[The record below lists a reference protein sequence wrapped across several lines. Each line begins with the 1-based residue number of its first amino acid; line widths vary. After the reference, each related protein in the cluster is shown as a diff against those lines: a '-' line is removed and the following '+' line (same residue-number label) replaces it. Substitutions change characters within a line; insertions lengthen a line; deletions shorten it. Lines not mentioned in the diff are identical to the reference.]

1 MKMRNLYLTVL
12 INCAAV
18 MTLFAQSAPGDTG
31 YGRGR
36 TYVATNAGSE
46 TVTLDGEQ
54 NEFFWGNAPF
64 AGVDNFVGGAV
75 LTPTATDVTAKFK
88 VAFDALNFYVFANV
102 VDDAK
107 VFVNKS
113 SQADNIEFFINTD
126 TLWYQNPVND
136 GDGGRGP
143 YRKSYTAS
151 LVRANP
157 GFSEISGIGYITRE
171 ESKKENYAYGYKETA
186 EGWDVEMRIP
196 FELVI
201 PTNNPVVNITT
212 TLGSRIPF
220 EMNIGDADDALLST
234 PRETIGA
241 WNSMTAD
248 AWKDVREFGWLV
260 LGEKP
265 LSAANLS
272 DNQFLAE
279 VYPTIADD
287 YVNIKLSDYEKISSI
302 RILNLLGQE
311 EIIITKIEMD
321 NKIQISKL
329 GKGIF
334 LVAIEKE
341 NGRPEILKFVKK

>member
-18 MTLFAQSAPGDTG
+18 MSIFAQSAPGDSG

-36 TYVATNAGSE
+36 TYVATNVGTE

-54 NEFFWGNAPF
+54 NEFFWGNASF
-64 AGVDNFVGGAV
+64 AGIDTVVGGDV
-75 LTPTATDVTAKFK
+75 LTPTAADITAKFK

-126 TLWYQNPVND
+126 TLWYQNPLND

-143 YRKSYTAS
+143 YRKSFTAS

-157 GFSEISGIGYITRE
+157 GFSEISGTGYALTAD
-171 ESKKENYAYGYKETA
+171 SKKENFAYAYKETT
-186 EGWDVEMRIP
+186 EGWDIEMRIP

-201 PTNNPVVNITT
+201 PTNNPVVNVTT
-212 TLGSRIPF
+212 TPGSRIPF
-220 EMNIGDADDALLST
+220 EMNYGDADDALLAK

-241 WNSMTAD
+241 WNSKTAD
-248 AWKDVREFGWLV
+248 AWKDVREFGWLI

-272 DNQFLAE
+272 DNQVLAK

-287 YVNIKLSDYEKISSI
+287 YVNITLSDCKKINSI

-311 EIIITKIEMD
+311 EIKITKIELN

-329 GKGIF
+329 GKGLF
-334 LVAIEKE
+334 LVAIETE
-341 NGRPEILKFVKK
+341 DGNLDIRKFVKK